1 MKAKQ
6 VLGCL
11 LSAAMVTSCLPGTA
25 FAAGAANKP
34 TDGGKEAVKADD
46 TAGKIVS
53 ETTGTKE
60 NGIATCGAVKDDGIV
75 TYKVYLPD
83 GYSEDMSYPTVY
95 LMPYDGYSA
104 DIYIND
110 GIAETLDSIMNGE
123 DAIPMVVVMP
133 EFTETQDYDTLLGE
147 VVADVEAK
155 YSVIPDKQYRAIL
168 GVNVGGYMA
177 YENALVAKSDLFYGV
192 GSHMGDFISEAN
204 PYLEK
209 GAITDNLPDSSVIR
223 SGDYY
228 YYIDAPNGDAA
239 TTVAGGTKDIGYK
252 LEVNSGAYGA
262 FAERYRNY
270 GGATSDLQ
278 YVEYAVLAGN
288 ADADYYLAALG
299 RSMNRFSTRFTENI
313 YDASLSCTPQAVTS
327 DVKSAKAEVTLT
339 MKEDIA
345 KFAKEMPEVEVT
357 VQMSDPDSGEI
368 LDTQTKNV
376 KELAAGE
383 STKIG
388 FDLDTAKMA
397 DGINTTLTAEISFMG
412 MSHQAGS
419 LSMVAVQDTGT
430 ADDEQQVDLMG
441 DWYFKAYKPYSRN
454 DASTVELDKVAN
466 LTEQEYT
473 SWGVVQPCLGWWT
486 ADFDESLGG
495 NANYSGYAW
504 YVRTFDLPEE
514 KDFKTEGLVVAVGC
528 FDESNEVYINGKL
541 IGSNGIN
548 FNDEGVGFYDGS
560 NPWDVNNVYALD
572 SSVLNYG
579 GKNTIAIRT
588 CNSSGG
594 GGWYQGPVGIY
605 TVAAYNKAAG
615 KPSVYAS
622 DDIAGAVKEAAAAQQ
637 NALETENIEAYQNTL
652 SVEYYE
658 SGYDRARR
666 VAQASDW
673 MNIYDNIKVT
683 DTGVGV
689 FVDGDLYNYQA
700 ARVITGEKDGETVEI
715 LNDPEVSEY
724 YKVEDGQ
731 TIMYGS
737 HSRFFQD
744 DYVSEALDGT
754 TQTFRVYLPEGYYE
768 EGNAQRYPTLY
779 LLHGINSQSTTY
791 AIDKID
797 QVLDEAIAA
806 GEIEPMIVVI
816 PDDPTKSSF
825 WGGKYADMVTDDL
838 LPTVD
843 KRYRTIDDERYRM
856 TSGCSMGGGGS
867 VNIGMFN
874 SDLFSGVISF
884 YGAIR
889 MVENGYTAAAQTSDG
904 YLNQFSVFLA
914 CGNQDMYAFYDDQE
928 LLSRVLT
935 EKGVEHFH
943 LIDVGAH
950 DNIFYLPQFVPS
962 LAYVTGHMYHT
973 EDSAEIL
980 SGTADVNVTDKLEVT
995 YNVAVGDKV
1004 SDYLNQVMALD
1015 GTVSTPD
1022 LSIPVEVVVT
1032 QNGVKVADVT
1042 DYQTAGAATTLT
1054 NTISIPTDDLDLS
1067 ADYTV
1072 DVYATVLEN
1081 TAYIASTTVS
1091 SYQTG
1096 IYNVD
1101 GEDVYYVDGQRQYI
1115 TDVVQ
1120 VGNAWYNLVNG
1131 VVQKQVTV
1139 AGNAYGWWYINED
1152 GIVDFNYTGLAP
1164 NTYGWWYVE
1173 NGAVSFA
1180 ANGLVYDSKYG
1191 WWYVERSAINFGY
1204 TGLVQNAYGW
1214 WYVEGGAINFQATGL
1229 VQNAYGW
1236 WYVENGAIN
1245 FNYNSLA
1252 LNAYGWWKITGGQVD
1267 FGFTGYV
1274 NYGGV
1279 NYRVVNGQ
1287 VQF

>member
-262 FAERYRNY
+262 LAERYRNY

-383 STKIG
+383 STNIG

-397 DGINTTLTAEISFMG
+397 DGINTTLTAEVSFMG
-412 MSHQAGS
+412 MSHQAGN

-744 DYVSEALDGT
+744 DYVSEALDGK

-838 LPTVD
+838 LPTV
-843 KRYRTIDDERYRM
+843 
-856 TSGCSMGGGGS
+856 S
-867 VNIGMFN
+867 
-874 SDLFSGVISF
+874 
-884 YGAIR
+884 
-889 MVENGYTAAAQTSDG
+889 
-904 YLNQFSVFLA
+904 
-914 CGNQDMYAFYDDQE
+914 
-928 LLSRVLT
+928 
-935 EKGVEHFH
+935 HH
-943 LIDVGAH
+943 
-950 DNIFYLPQFVPS
+950 
-962 LAYVTGHMYHT
+962 
-973 EDSAEIL
+973 
-980 SGTADVNVTDKLEVT
+980 
-995 YNVAVGDKV
+995 
-1004 SDYLNQVMALD
+1004 
-1015 GTVSTPD
+1015 
-1022 LSIPVEVVVT
+1022 
-1032 QNGVKVADVT
+1032 
-1042 DYQTAGAATTLT
+1042 
-1054 NTISIPTDDLDLS
+1054 
-1067 ADYTV
+1067 
-1072 DVYATVLEN
+1072 
-1081 TAYIASTTVS
+1081 
-1091 SYQTG
+1091 
-1096 IYNVD
+1096 
-1101 GEDVYYVDGQRQYI
+1101 
-1115 TDVVQ
+1115 
-1120 VGNAWYNLVNG
+1120 
-1131 VVQKQVTV
+1131 
-1139 AGNAYGWWYINED
+1139 
-1152 GIVDFNYTGLAP
+1152 
-1164 NTYGWWYVE
+1164 
-1173 NGAVSFA
+1173 
-1180 ANGLVYDSKYG
+1180 
-1191 WWYVERSAINFGY
+1191 
-1204 TGLVQNAYGW
+1204 
-1214 WYVEGGAINFQATGL
+1214 
-1229 VQNAYGW
+1229 
-1236 WYVENGAIN
+1236 
-1245 FNYNSLA
+1245 
-1252 LNAYGWWKITGGQVD
+1252 
-1267 FGFTGYV
+1267 
-1274 NYGGV
+1274 
-1279 NYRVVNGQ
+1279 
-1287 VQF
+1287 

>member
-262 FAERYRNY
+262 LAERYRNY

-383 STKIG
+383 STNIG

-397 DGINTTLTAEISFMG
+397 DGINTTLTAEVSFMG
-412 MSHQAGS
+412 MSHQAGN

-754 TQTFRVYLPEGYYE
+754 TQTFRV
-768 EGNAQRYPTLY
+768 
-779 LLHGINSQSTTY
+779 
-791 AIDKID
+791 
-797 QVLDEAIAA
+797 
-806 GEIEPMIVVI
+806 
-816 PDDPTKSSF
+816 
-825 WGGKYADMVTDDL
+825 
-838 LPTVD
+838 
-843 KRYRTIDDERYRM
+843 
-856 TSGCSMGGGGS
+856 
-867 VNIGMFN
+867 
-874 SDLFSGVISF
+874 
-884 YGAIR
+884 
-889 MVENGYTAAAQTSDG
+889 
-904 YLNQFSVFLA
+904 
-914 CGNQDMYAFYDDQE
+914 
-928 LLSRVLT
+928 
-935 EKGVEHFH
+935 
-943 LIDVGAH
+943 
-950 DNIFYLPQFVPS
+950 
-962 LAYVTGHMYHT
+962 
-973 EDSAEIL
+973 
-980 SGTADVNVTDKLEVT
+980 
-995 YNVAVGDKV
+995 
-1004 SDYLNQVMALD
+1004 
-1015 GTVSTPD
+1015 
-1022 LSIPVEVVVT
+1022 
-1032 QNGVKVADVT
+1032 
-1042 DYQTAGAATTLT
+1042 
-1054 NTISIPTDDLDLS
+1054 
-1067 ADYTV
+1067 
-1072 DVYATVLEN
+1072 
-1081 TAYIASTTVS
+1081 
-1091 SYQTG
+1091 
-1096 IYNVD
+1096 
-1101 GEDVYYVDGQRQYI
+1101 
-1115 TDVVQ
+1115 
-1120 VGNAWYNLVNG
+1120 
-1131 VVQKQVTV
+1131 
-1139 AGNAYGWWYINED
+1139 
-1152 GIVDFNYTGLAP
+1152 
-1164 NTYGWWYVE
+1164 
-1173 NGAVSFA
+1173 
-1180 ANGLVYDSKYG
+1180 
-1191 WWYVERSAINFGY
+1191 
-1204 TGLVQNAYGW
+1204 
-1214 WYVEGGAINFQATGL
+1214 
-1229 VQNAYGW
+1229 
-1236 WYVENGAIN
+1236 
-1245 FNYNSLA
+1245 
-1252 LNAYGWWKITGGQVD
+1252 
-1267 FGFTGYV
+1267 
-1274 NYGGV
+1274 
-1279 NYRVVNGQ
+1279 
-1287 VQF
+1287 

>member
-262 FAERYRNY
+262 LAERYRNY

-383 STKIG
+383 STNIG

-397 DGINTTLTAEISFMG
+397 DGINTTLTAEVSFMG
-412 MSHQAGS
+412 MSHQAGN

-843 KRYRTIDDERYRM
+843 KRYRTIDDE
-856 TSGCSMGGGGS
+856 
-867 VNIGMFN
+867 
-874 SDLFSGVISF
+874 
-884 YGAIR
+884 
-889 MVENGYTAAAQTSDG
+889 
-904 YLNQFSVFLA
+904 
-914 CGNQDMYAFYDDQE
+914 
-928 LLSRVLT
+928 
-935 EKGVEHFH
+935 
-943 LIDVGAH
+943 
-950 DNIFYLPQFVPS
+950 
-962 LAYVTGHMYHT
+962 
-973 EDSAEIL
+973 
-980 SGTADVNVTDKLEVT
+980 
-995 YNVAVGDKV
+995 
-1004 SDYLNQVMALD
+1004 
-1015 GTVSTPD
+1015 
-1022 LSIPVEVVVT
+1022 
-1032 QNGVKVADVT
+1032 
-1042 DYQTAGAATTLT
+1042 
-1054 NTISIPTDDLDLS
+1054 
-1067 ADYTV
+1067 
-1072 DVYATVLEN
+1072 
-1081 TAYIASTTVS
+1081 
-1091 SYQTG
+1091 
-1096 IYNVD
+1096 
-1101 GEDVYYVDGQRQYI
+1101 
-1115 TDVVQ
+1115 
-1120 VGNAWYNLVNG
+1120 
-1131 VVQKQVTV
+1131 
-1139 AGNAYGWWYINED
+1139 
-1152 GIVDFNYTGLAP
+1152 
-1164 NTYGWWYVE
+1164 
-1173 NGAVSFA
+1173 
-1180 ANGLVYDSKYG
+1180 
-1191 WWYVERSAINFGY
+1191 
-1204 TGLVQNAYGW
+1204 
-1214 WYVEGGAINFQATGL
+1214 
-1229 VQNAYGW
+1229 
-1236 WYVENGAIN
+1236 
-1245 FNYNSLA
+1245 
-1252 LNAYGWWKITGGQVD
+1252 
-1267 FGFTGYV
+1267 
-1274 NYGGV
+1274 
-1279 NYRVVNGQ
+1279 
-1287 VQF
+1287 

>member
-262 FAERYRNY
+262 LAERYRNY

-383 STKIG
+383 STNIG

-397 DGINTTLTAEISFMG
+397 DGINTTLTAEVSFMG
-412 MSHQAGS
+412 MSHQAGN

-779 LLHGINSQSTTY
+779 LLHGINS
-791 AIDKID
+791 
-797 QVLDEAIAA
+797 
-806 GEIEPMIVVI
+806 
-816 PDDPTKSSF
+816 
-825 WGGKYADMVTDDL
+825 
-838 LPTVD
+838 
-843 KRYRTIDDERYRM
+843 
-856 TSGCSMGGGGS
+856 
-867 VNIGMFN
+867 
-874 SDLFSGVISF
+874 
-884 YGAIR
+884 
-889 MVENGYTAAAQTSDG
+889 
-904 YLNQFSVFLA
+904 
-914 CGNQDMYAFYDDQE
+914 
-928 LLSRVLT
+928 
-935 EKGVEHFH
+935 
-943 LIDVGAH
+943 
-950 DNIFYLPQFVPS
+950 
-962 LAYVTGHMYHT
+962 
-973 EDSAEIL
+973 
-980 SGTADVNVTDKLEVT
+980 
-995 YNVAVGDKV
+995 
-1004 SDYLNQVMALD
+1004 
-1015 GTVSTPD
+1015 
-1022 LSIPVEVVVT
+1022 
-1032 QNGVKVADVT
+1032 
-1042 DYQTAGAATTLT
+1042 
-1054 NTISIPTDDLDLS
+1054 
-1067 ADYTV
+1067 
-1072 DVYATVLEN
+1072 
-1081 TAYIASTTVS
+1081 
-1091 SYQTG
+1091 
-1096 IYNVD
+1096 
-1101 GEDVYYVDGQRQYI
+1101 
-1115 TDVVQ
+1115 
-1120 VGNAWYNLVNG
+1120 
-1131 VVQKQVTV
+1131 
-1139 AGNAYGWWYINED
+1139 
-1152 GIVDFNYTGLAP
+1152 
-1164 NTYGWWYVE
+1164 
-1173 NGAVSFA
+1173 
-1180 ANGLVYDSKYG
+1180 
-1191 WWYVERSAINFGY
+1191 
-1204 TGLVQNAYGW
+1204 
-1214 WYVEGGAINFQATGL
+1214 
-1229 VQNAYGW
+1229 
-1236 WYVENGAIN
+1236 
-1245 FNYNSLA
+1245 
-1252 LNAYGWWKITGGQVD
+1252 
-1267 FGFTGYV
+1267 
-1274 NYGGV
+1274 
-1279 NYRVVNGQ
+1279 
-1287 VQF
+1287 